1 MNSSN
6 EETPPRILRKIE
18 ENFGKFKGGK
28 LPTELWFQDSN
39 EEWEKLP
46 TSWNSLDSRLIEYRV
61 FNLERIRKV
70 KKRIFN
76 SL

>member
-28 LPTELWFQDSN
+28 LPTELWFEDSN

-46 TSWNSLDSRLIEYRV
+46 TSWNSLDSR
-61 FNLERIRKV
+61 
-70 KKRIFN
+70 
-76 SL
+76 